1 MTQKSKQVAMWIGG
15 SIVGGGIVLTIIGMA
30 AQFWISTEVKA
41 QLGEITIPDTAQLTT
56 DVAVIK
62 STVLATDAKADQ
74 AIANQQ
80 RFEEIF
86 MEYLQNEADN

>member
-1 MTQKSKQVAMWIGG
+1 
-15 SIVGGGIVLTIIGMA
+15 MA